1 MRPQENGSHWF
12 VKYLNVGSQ
21 EGAGLQ
27 VIPGGEEFS
36 FNVSR
41 YTQETLER
49 TAHNYELVPCKSIVV
64 CLDYRQAGI
73 GSDSCG
79 PALLEKY
86 QLREE
91 RFTFAVKMLPRC

>member
-1 MRPQENGSHWF
+1 MTQFAQNLAALR
-12 VKYLNVGSQ
+12 KR
-21 EGAGLQ
+21 AG
-27 VIPGGEEFS
+27 
-36 FNVSR
+36 

-49 TAHNYELVPCKSIVV
+49 TAHNYELVPCKSTVV